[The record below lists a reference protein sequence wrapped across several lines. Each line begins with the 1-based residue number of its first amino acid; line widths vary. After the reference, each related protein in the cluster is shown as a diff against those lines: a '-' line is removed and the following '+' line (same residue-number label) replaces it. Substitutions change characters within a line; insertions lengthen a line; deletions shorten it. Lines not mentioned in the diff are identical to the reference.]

1 MLLVIDVGN
10 TNMVYGVFKDNQLIN
25 TWRMTTG
32 DGKTSDEIGIT
43 IHSFL
48 SCRGISL
55 SSITGCIIGSV
66 VPTVMY
72 SLTHAIRK
80 YLKIEPLI
88 ANCDMDL
95 GITIVRANPRTCGVD
110 RFVDIIAAKEL
121 YGVPAIVIDYG
132 TANTF
137 DVVNEK
143 NEFITG
149 FITAGMKTC
158 SELLYQRSAQLPKV
172 ELVRPETMMANNTV
186 SSLQAGIVA
195 GRIGE
200 TIEIIDT
207 LKRELNL
214 PHAKVVAT
222 GGLAKMID
230 STGDIFDVY
239 DPNLTLYGLKILYD
253 RNADK
258 EEI

>member
-10 TNMVYGVFKDNQLIN
+10 TNMVFGIYKNKQLIN
-25 TWRMTTG
+25 TWRMATG

-43 IHSFL
+43 INSFL
-48 SCRGISL
+48 SGSGIGLHSVE
-55 SSITGCIIGSV
+55 GCIIGSV
-66 VPTVMY
+66 VPTIMY

-80 YLKIEPLI
+80 YLGIEPLV
-88 ANCDMDL
+88 ANCNMDL
-95 GITIVRANPRTCGVD
+95 GITIVRANPATCGVD

-121 YGVPAIVIDYG
+121 YGTPAIVIDYG

-137 DVVNEK
+137 DVVDEENR
-143 NEFITG
+143 FITG

-158 SELLYQRSAQLPKV
+158 SEHLYTRSAQLPKV
-172 ELVRPETMMANNTV
+172 ELIRPESMLTVDTV

-200 TIEIIDT
+200 TIEIINV
-207 LKRELNL
+207 LKKELNI

-230 STGDIFDVY
+230 SKGEIFDVCN
-239 DPNLTLYGLKILYD
+239 PFLNLEGLRILYE
-253 RNADK
+253 RNA
-258 EEI
+258 